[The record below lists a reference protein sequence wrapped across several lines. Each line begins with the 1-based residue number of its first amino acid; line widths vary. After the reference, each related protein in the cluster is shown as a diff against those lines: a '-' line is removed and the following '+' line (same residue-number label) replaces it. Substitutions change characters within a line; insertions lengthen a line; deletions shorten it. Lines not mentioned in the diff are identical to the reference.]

1 MKGIGEFGRRRVGG
15 LTLAIGTVLLLA
27 LAGVAKAQESG
38 SFAQGSWSL
47 STYGSYTK
55 NFTGEQAKMA
65 GGTVGLG
72 YYVWENVS
80 LNAEVSGY
88 YDQQSGQDSTISDL
102 GILLRH
108 HLICRG
114 RFSFFADVGAGLS
127 YANHPTPPG
136 GTYFN
141 FTEEAGLG
149 ATWQLSGDLHL
160 IGGVRYFHLSNAR
173 IEGSS
178 RNPSINATQGYVGL
192 MWTF

>member
-1 MKGIGEFGRRRVGG
+1 MIGPVDVKARRGAI
-15 LTLAIGTVLLLA
+15 AIGAIFA
-27 LAGVAKAQESG
+27 LAVVADAQQSAG
-38 SFAQGSWSL
+38 FAQGSWSL
-47 STYGSYTK
+47 ATYGSYTK

-80 LNAEVSGY
+80 LNAEVSGF

-141 FTEEAGLG
+141 FTEGVGLG
-149 ATWQLSGDLHL
+149 ATWRLDGNLHL

-173 IEGSS
+173 LEGPS